1 MVFEERFPYKVVLAK
16 LWSDYSASKLKSLLE
31 NLQQIL
37 SLKVRTQGCI
47 FPSHF
52 FPTPFSQFY
61 IIPGVYIVPYPPPSP
76 GGGDD
81 FKAFGRVFI

>member
-61 IIPGVYIVPYPPPSP
+61 IIPGVYIVPYPPPLP
-76 GGGDD
+76 RGGDD